1 MSLRSENKEGCH
13 EFADLFCI
21 VFVHL
26 WLGRLRWVHIIN
38 FLTRE
43 SKVGMDSIELMD
55 ESADV
60 GTAQL
65 PGLVKEWMAIQDELL
80 TLSAAVREK
89 RNRIKT
95 VRALIMKVMKGEKIG
110 QLKISA
116 GSVMARSK
124 KVKASIT
131 KKYMLSTLT
140 DYFKGDAAAAAA
152 CVAYLEENRPLK
164 VQESLTLEPS
174 S

>member
-1 MSLRSENKEGCH
+1 MGSG
-13 EFADLFCI
+13 
-21 VFVHL
+21 
-26 WLGRLRWVHIIN
+26 IN

-65 PGLVKEWMAIQDELL
+65 PGLVKEWMATQDEL
-80 TLSAAVREK
+80 TALSAAVREK

-95 VRALIMKVMKGEKIG
+95 VRTLIMKVMKGEKIG

-124 KVKASIT
+124 KVKATIT

>member
-1 MSLRSENKEGCH
+1 MGSEM
-13 EFADLFCI
+13 CI
-21 VFVHL
+21 
-26 WLGRLRWVHIIN
+26 RDSIT

-43 SKVGMDSIELMD
+43 SKVGMNSIELMD

-65 PGLVKEWMAIQDELL
+65 PGLVKEWMAIQDDLT

-89 RNRIKT
+89 RNRMKL
-95 VRALIMKVMKGEKIG
+95 VRSLIMKVMKGEKIG

-116 GSVMARSK
+116 GCVMARSK
-124 KVKASIT
+124 KVKATMT